1 VHEIAPG
8 IAMIDTLLGGVT
20 GVTAAYLVTGPRP
33 ALIDPGARTSA
44 PVVREALAAAGLG
57 PRDLR
62 WIVLTHVHLDHCGGT
77 GIIASAFPEA
87 TVVVHRRG
95 ARHVAEPARLVAA
108 SAAVYGPRWSLY
120 GGLDRTAA
128 ERIVVAEDD
137 QRIDIGGGRVLRMI
151 ETAGHARHHMSVLD
165 EATGTVVAGDAL
177 GVRMEGGGL
186 YPALPPSEIDL
197 DAGEAS
203 LVRIGSLGPERI
215 VMSHYGDA
223 GDPPAAIDGA
233 RRQLAAVREAAL
245 ASRTSGDLEGEI
257 ARRLPLERLVG
268 VAGGVARWRRLG
280 WAEANVAGVAE
291 WLASREDHA
300 AGQ

>member
-1 VHEIAPG
+1 
-8 IAMIDTLLGGVT
+8 MIDTLLGGVT
-20 GVTAAYLVTGPRP
+20 GITAAYLVTGPRP

-62 WIVLTHVHLDHCGGT
+62 WIVLTHVHLDHCGAT
-77 GIIASAFPEA
+77 GILAAAFPEA

-95 ARHVAEPARLVAA
+95 ARHVTEPARLVAA

-120 GGLDRTAA
+120 GGLDRTPAA
-128 ERIVVAEDD
+128 RVAVAEDD
-137 QRIDIGGGRVLRMI
+137 HRIAIGGGRVLRMI

-177 GVRMEGGGL
+177 GVRMEAGGL

-197 DAGEAS
+197 DAGDAS
-203 LVRIGSLGPERI
+203 LARIGSLGPARI
-215 VMSHYGDA
+215 VISHFGDA
-223 GDPPAAIDGA
+223 GEPAAAVDTA
-233 RRQLAAVREAAL
+233 RTQLAAVREAAV
-245 ASRTSGDLEGEI
+245 ASRASGDLEGEI

-268 VAGGVARWRRLG
+268 DAAALARWRRLG
-280 WAEANVAGVAE
+280 WAGANVAGVAG
-291 WLASREDHA
+291 WLSSQEDA
-300 AGQ
+300 AARQ